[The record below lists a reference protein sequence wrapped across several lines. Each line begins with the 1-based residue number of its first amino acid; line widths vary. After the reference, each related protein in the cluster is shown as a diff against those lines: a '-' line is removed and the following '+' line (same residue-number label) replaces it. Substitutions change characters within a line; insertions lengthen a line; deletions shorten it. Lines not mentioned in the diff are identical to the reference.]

1 MFYEAELEEEHEV
14 RSTKHEVRLEVE
26 IEVELE
32 VEHEVDH
39 QELEV
44 PVQTHDWK
52 AHWSTQLEYHVSQ
65 QLADWFS
72 RLQNVS
78 NV

>member
-14 RSTKHEVRLEVE
+14 RSTKPEVRLEVE
-26 IEVELE
+26 DEVELE
-32 VEHEVDH
+32 VEHVVVH

-52 AHWSTQLEYHVSQ
+52 AH
-65 QLADWFS
+65 
-72 RLQNVS
+72 
-78 NV
+78 